1 MNRLFA
7 SNGSNIGA
15 RASDV
20 VKRAQRRLARGA
32 DIAVS
37 FVLDR
42 VGIRVEPD
50 DTLWQNHVMTRMTVV
65 SACGRFVGRVEEIG
79 ADFIKLTDTDE
90 GNGQSMLIPWDWV
103 ELVDSRV
110 CLNRDYEEITRSV

>member
-20 VKRAQRRLARGA
+20 VKRARRRIARGA
-32 DIAVS
+32 DFAVS

-42 VGIRVEPD
+42 VGIKVEPD
-50 DTLWQNHVMTRMTVV
+50 ETLWQNHVMAQMTVV
-65 SACGRFVGRVEEIG
+65 SACGRFVGCVGGIG
-79 ADFIKLTDTDE
+79 GDFIKLANTE
-90 GNGQSMLIPWDWV
+90 GGNEPSKFIPWDWV

-110 CLNRDYEEITRSV
+110 YLNRDYEEVTRNV

>member
-20 VKRAQRRLARGA
+20 VKRARRRIARGA
-32 DIAVS
+32 DFAVS

-42 VGIRVEPD
+42 VGIKVEPD
-50 DTLWQNHVMTRMTVV
+50 DALWQNHVMAQMTVV
-65 SACGRFVGRVEEIG
+65 SVCGRFVGYVEDIG
-79 ADFIKLTDTDE
+79 GDFIKLANTDG
-90 GNGQSMLIPWDWV
+90 GNGQSKIVPWDWV
-103 ELVDSRV
+103 ERVDSCV
-110 CLNRDYEEITRSV
+110 HLNRDYEEFTRYK